1 MKNVLIAGA
10 NGMIGGLIL
19 EACLDRDDVNRVTS
33 IVRRKSGISH
43 PKLNE
48 IIHEDFYDFAATA
61 DQFADQD
68 LCFFCVGVYTGQVPR
83 EIFRRITVDITV
95 AFATALKKKS
105 PQAAFCFLSGQ
116 GADRTEKSRV
126 MFAKYKG
133 MAENI
138 LVSLGFPRLYIFRP
152 GYIYPVTPRKEPN
165 LMYSIFRILYK
176 PVVSWMFPKMSITSE
191 GLAQAMV
198 KVTFD
203 ESASQTFE
211 NADIRALVQQ

>member
-1 MKNVLIAGA
+1 MKNILLAGA

-19 EACLDRDDVNRVTS
+19 KACLERDDVRRVTS
-33 IVRRKSGISH
+33 IVRKKSGMAH
-43 PKLNE
+43 AKLNE
-48 IIHEDFYDFAATA
+48 IIHEDFYDFAETA
-61 DQFADQD
+61 EQFADQD
-68 LCFFCVGVYTGQVPR
+68 ICFFCVGVYTGQVPR

-138 LVSLGFPRLYIFRP
+138 LVSLGFPHLYIFRP

-165 LMYSIFRILYK
+165 LMYSIFRVLYK
-176 PVVSWMFPKMSITSE
+176 PLVSWMFPQMSITSE
-191 GLAQAMV
+191 RLAQAMV
-198 KVTFD
+198 NVAF
-203 ESASQTFE
+203 EGSNSRTFE
-211 NADIRALVQQ
+211 NREIRALVP

>member
-1 MKNVLIAGA
+1 MKNILLAGA

-19 EACLDRDDVNRVTS
+19 KACLERDDVRRVTS
-33 IVRRKSGISH
+33 IVRKKSGMAH

-48 IIHEDFYDFAATA
+48 IIHEDFYDFAETA
-61 DQFADQD
+61 EQFADQD
-68 LCFFCVGVYTGQVPR
+68 ICFFCVGVYTGQVPR

-138 LVSLGFPRLYIFRP
+138 LVSLGFPHLYIFRP

-165 LMYSIFRILYK
+165 LMYSIFRVLYK
-176 PVVSWMFPKMSITSE
+176 PLVSWMFPQMSITSE
-191 GLAQAMV
+191 RLAQAMV
-198 KVTFD
+198 NVAF
-203 ESASQTFE
+203 EGSNSRTFE
-211 NADIRALVQQ
+211 NREIRALVP